1 MGMYKIL
8 RHSKTIIGGDS
19 KFGIRKVYQT
29 EKEYDDYDTMLADL
43 PKYKDKIGKGYL
55 VVQEMVVT
63 DDLQIEAPEITST
76 GLESVPDNELE
87 ALYTNVYNKV
97 FSTNP

>member
-1 MGMYKIL
+1 
-8 RHSKTIIGGDS
+8 
-19 KFGIRKVYQT
+19 
-29 EKEYDDYDTMLADL
+29 
-43 PKYKDKIGKGYL
+43 
-55 VVQEMVVT
+55 MVVT